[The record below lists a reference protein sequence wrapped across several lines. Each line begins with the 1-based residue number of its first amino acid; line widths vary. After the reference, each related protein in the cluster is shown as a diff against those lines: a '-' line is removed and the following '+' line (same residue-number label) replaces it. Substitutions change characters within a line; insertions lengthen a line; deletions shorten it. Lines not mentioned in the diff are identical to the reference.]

1 MLIAQISDL
10 HIMPQG
16 KLAFGRFD
24 TSASLTRCVSHLMQ
38 IRPLPDAVLGT
49 GDLVDG
55 GSAGEYRRLR
65 NLLAPL
71 TMPVCLI
78 PGNHDQ
84 REALCA
90 EFGDYAYLPRSSQM
104 IRYVVDNYSVRLVA
118 LDTMVAGEEGGA
130 LGADQLDWLEATLQA
145 EPRKPTLVFMH
156 HPPVLTGICYMDEI
170 ALDQPSVERLAQ
182 IIERHPQAE
191 HITCGHVHRG
201 MQARWHGT
209 TVSICPST
217 AFQYSLD
224 FRPDA
229 SATVTGEPP
238 AYQLHYWNGTELVT
252 HTVEV
257 AQD

>member
-16 KLAFGRFD
+16 ELAFGRFD
-24 TSASLTRCVSHLMQ
+24 TAASLTRCASQLMQ
-38 IRPLPDAVLGT
+38 IRPLPDAVLAT

-65 NLLAPL
+65 TLLAPL
-71 TMPVCLI
+71 AMPVYLI

-90 EFGDYAYLPRSSQM
+90 EFGDHAYLPQPGQM
-104 IRYVVDNYSVRLVA
+104 LRYVVDKHGMRLVA
-118 LDTMVAGEEGGA
+118 LDTMVAGEDGGT
-130 LGADQLDWLEATLQA
+130 LGADQLDWLEATLRA

-156 HPPVLTGICYMDEI
+156 HPPVKTGIRYLDAI
-170 ALDQPSVERLAQ
+170 ALDDASTEGLGG
-182 IIERHPQAE
+182 IIERHPQVE
-191 HITCGHVHRG
+191 RVICGHVHRG
-201 MQARWHGT
+201 IQTRWRGT
-209 TVSICPST
+209 TISICPST

-229 SATVTGEPP
+229 AATVTGEPP
-238 AYQLHYWNGTELVT
+238 AYQLHYWNGAELVT
-252 HTVEV
+252 HTVAV
-257 AQD
+257 T